1 MSNYWQNRIKQM
13 NQKSLQLTTA
23 QAQKEL
29 LKLYQGQAK
38 TLYLN
43 ILDVF
48 SKMEKDKAS
57 EGKIYLNDLYRTNN
71 YHILLNY
78 FNESARR
85 LGGKQVK
92 ITQKNMLTAYQMAQD
107 IISKVE
113 PEAGKMRP
121 VYINPRTINP
131 KEAIRQ
137 TWCIDGKNFSDR
149 IWLNKNQLIRDLS
162 KHMQDSLS
170 TGKTAYEISRELK
183 EKFMIEEYKAYRLAK
198 TEVAHAAIVGQ
209 TNKYKQMG
217 YTHGIF
223 MATDPC
229 GDCAM
234 YDGQRFT
241 LDELQSMIPVHPN
254 CQCTFLLDI

>member
-1 MSNYWQNRIKQM
+1 
-13 NQKSLQLTTA
+13 
-23 QAQKEL
+23 
-29 LKLYQGQAK
+29 
-38 TLYLN
+38 
-43 ILDVF
+43 
-48 SKMEKDKAS
+48 
-57 EGKIYLNDLYRTNN
+57 
-71 YHILLNY
+71 
-78 FNESARR
+78 
-85 LGGKQVK
+85 
-92 ITQKNMLTAYQMAQD
+92 MAQD

-149 IWLNKNQLIRDLS
+149 IWLNKNQLISDLS

-209 TNKYKQMG
+209 TNKYK
-217 YTHGIF
+217 
-223 MATDPC
+223 
-229 GDCAM
+229 
-234 YDGQRFT
+234 
-241 LDELQSMIPVHPN
+241 
-254 CQCTFLLDI
+254 